1 MAQQHD
7 NENLLNGELARLL
20 REAGVPADPERS
32 EGDFRMDVVATVD
45 RTRVVLEAE
54 TGFGKRRQ
62 AMREADARLKQGLT
76 KLVFAVC
83 YPDGATVD
91 ALADATLTWT
101 LRTLAEGTNKARE
114 GDSPEWREG
123 GMRALADAVR
133 QAPSHVSDADKAA
146 QQLSEALDRAV
157 GRLGRETRMALARKL
172 DLPRTKPRR
181 PARSGDG
188 ERRGDDGYVTPAKRG
203 LLVVATAMLF
213 HHRLHGRLTEAP
225 PGWDREWPPAS
236 PGACIEAPAVI
247 QAHRSAWRAIL
258 AVDYRPVFDTA
269 ITALDALP
277 VDPDREQMLG
287 ELATHMGEIAARTVG
302 LRHDIL
308 GRVFHRVLDTARYDG
323 SFYTS
328 TAAATLLAGLAIRE
342 EDADWA
348 DDDSIERLRILD
360 PACGT
365 GTLLMAASER
375 IHSLRQKAR
384 SGQPDAVMDAL
395 MESALI
401 EKVLWGYDTNLT
413 ATHMAASA
421 LAMMSPTTEFRNMN
435 IHRTLLGVYGGQ
447 ARTGS
452 LEMLDGQLL
461 LADWPSISARVDS
474 YEEAEPPPKMNLVI
488 MNPPF
493 TQQALRH
500 EQFSRS
506 DKQAIKKREKS
517 ILDGQPW
524 QAAARLHSSGGMFTV
539 LGTKMLKEGSGT
551 LAMVLP
557 TVALTSPGN
566 LRLRQFLADAF
577 HVDTIVSSHDPNR
590 IYFSENTAIGEILI
604 VLRELQSTTPTMPT
618 RVLNLYKNP
627 STVLEALNLLESI
640 EQKRKDAPFTIQQVP
655 RDRIEKGNWYAV
667 NFISPYLV
675 ENYHSLETSIKNL
688 CHLSEIANI
697 GGQGR
702 SVPTAYTRSNLP
714 TYSGRRALWDHDT
727 QIITTLFQK
736 TRDYIEPKPA
746 QQKMALGYWRDR
758 SRLLVGDLFRLN
770 TARVSAVWVEEPTIG
785 GMWVACTPNSGGISS
800 EQALAIWFN
809 SSIGL
814 LARLGGRS
822 NRIPQYPRFAIADI
836 EATPVPDFR
845 ALGDGPR
852 DALAAAFGRLKD
864 EPLAPFPMMDDDPV
878 RRAIDEAVTGALGL
892 DPEWVAG
899 IRRELAREPSVTNK
913 RRADL
918 R

>member
-1 MAQQHD
+1 MATY
-7 NENLLNGELARLL
+7 EPLLNNELARLL
-20 REAGVPADPERS
+20 TEAGVPAEVEQR
-32 EGDFRMDVVATVD
+32 EGGKQMDVVATVD
-45 RTRVVLEAE
+45 DTRVVLEAE
-54 TGFGKRRQ
+54 TGFGKKRQ
-62 AMREADARLKQGLT
+62 AIREADARLRQGLT
-76 KLVFAVC
+76 TLVFAVC

-91 ALADATLTWT
+91 ALADATLAWT
-101 LRTLAEGTNKARE
+101 LRTLAEDSREARE

-123 GMRALADAVR
+123 GVRALADAVG
-133 QAPSHVSDADKAA
+133 QAPGHVSDADKVA
-146 QQLSEALDRAV
+146 QQLSEALDVAV
-157 GRLGRETRMALARKL
+157 RRLTRETRRDLAQTL
-172 DLPRTKPRR
+172 DLPRTKESR
-181 PARSGDG
+181 A
-188 ERRGDDGYVTPAKRG
+188 EHDDGYFTAAKRG

-225 PGWDREWPPAS
+225 PGWNREWPPAP

-247 QAHRSAWRAIL
+247 QAHRAAWRAIL
-258 AVDYRPVFDTA
+258 AVDYRPVFETA
-269 ITALDALP
+269 IAALNALP
-277 VDPDREQMLG
+277 VDPDREQMLR
-287 ELATHMGEIAARTVG
+287 ELAARVGEIAARTVG
-302 LRHDIL
+302 LRHDLL

-328 TAAATLLAGLAIRE
+328 TAAATLLAGLAIRPG
-342 EDADWA
+342 DADWA
-348 DDDSIERLRILD
+348 DPDAVAGLRICD

-365 GTLLMAASER
+365 GTLLMAAAER
-375 IHSLRQKAR
+375 IRALRRAT
-384 SGQPDAVMDAL
+384 GPLDEGDEILLA
-395 MESALI
+395 
-401 EKVLWGYDTNLT
+401 EKMVERVLWGYDINLT
-413 ATHMAASA
+413 ATHMAAST
-421 LAMMSPTTEFRNMN
+421 LGMLSPTTQFRRMN
-435 IHRTLLGVYGGQ
+435 IHRTRLGVYPDPKKPEQ
-447 ARTGS
+447 KIPYLGS
-452 LEMLDGQLL
+452 LEY
-461 LADWPSISARVDS
+461 LAGEMVTTAWPASEQVDTG
-474 YEEAEPPPKMNLVI
+474 EPDPPPEMDLVI

-517 ILDGQPW
+517 ILDGQPY

-577 HVDTIVSSHDPNR
+577 HVDTIVSSHDPQR
-590 IYFSENTAIGEILI
+590 IFFSENTKIGEILI

-627 STVLEALNLLESI
+627 GTVLEALNLLESI
-640 EQKRKDAPFTIQQVP
+640 EQKQKDAPFTIQQVP

-667 NFISPYLV
+667 NFSSPYLV
-675 ENYHSLETSIKNL
+675 ENYHSLETSITNL

-702 SVPTAYTRSNLP
+702 SVPTAYTRSNFP

-727 QIITTLFQK
+727 QVITTLFQK
-736 TRDYIEPKPA
+736 TRDYIEPKPS

-785 GMWVACTPNSGGISS
+785 GMWVACTPKSGGISS
-800 EQALAIWFN
+800 EQALAIWLN

-852 DALAAAFGRLKD
+852 DALATAFGRLKD
-864 EPLAPFPMMDDDPV
+864 EPLAPFPQMDADPV
-878 RRAIDEAVTGALGL
+878 RRAIDEAVTEALGL

-899 IRRELAREPSVTNK
+899 IRRELAREPSITNK
-913 RRADL
+913 RRAG
-918 R
+918 